1 MDKERAKELEV
12 YANRLLAENLRRD
25 RLAKDEKKRAKLELL
40 KEHEVA
46 SEAEKGGE
54 MLAALRQ
61 LPLLN
66 DISDQDVQDVL
77 GGQVVLSN
85 FQAGEYIFKTGD
97 SPEFMYLIVEGQMKI
112 LFNSIDGEELIFIF
126 TKTGGTSWAGITF
139 CRECRIATSAKHS
152 RTARWWPSPGAPL
165 INTSLIPPWFYAVF

>member
-77 GGQVVLSN
+77 GG
-85 FQAGEYIFKTGD
+85 K
-97 SPEFMYLIVEGQMKI
+97 
-112 LFNSIDGEELIFIF
+112 LFFPISKQENI
-126 TKTGGTSWAGITF
+126 
-139 CRECRIATSAKHS
+139 
-152 RTARWWPSPGAPL
+152 
-165 INTSLIPPWFYAVF
+165 SLKRAIPPSSCT

>member
-97 SPEFMYLIVEGQMKI
+97 SPRVHVP
-112 LFNSIDGEELIFIF
+112 D
-126 TKTGGTSWAGITF
+126 
-139 CRECRIATSAKHS
+139 CRGPDED
-152 RTARWWPSPGAPL
+152 
-165 INTSLIPPWFYAVF
+165 FV